1 MGNSAHNTI
10 RGGKQA
16 TCSIRA
22 TWRAMRFLPGSHFP
36 LILPGV
42 HPIASFFILRK
53 LKHLGYS
60 NCNVTASDKGLVV
73 HAHR

>member
-1 MGNSAHNTI
+1 
-10 RGGKQA
+10 
-16 TCSIRA
+16 
-22 TWRAMRFLPGSHFP
+22 

-53 LKHLGYS
+53 LKRMGYS
-60 NCNVTASDKGLVV
+60 SCKVTASDKGLVV